1 MTKPVDAP
9 TSSQKDEISASPYYL
24 HPSDHPH
31 HVLTPM
37 LLNGDNYERWAKL
50 TRNNLQAKK
59 KLGFIDGTLT
69 KPSSN
74 SPDYPRWLQTN
85 SMLVGWI
92 YASLD
97 PHVQKSISIADDAK
111 VMWESLKT
119 RYSVGNASRV
129 HQLKSDLVAC
139 RQNGQTAADY
149 FGKLKVM
156 WDDLDD
162 YEPLLTC
169 CCDKTTCSHMLRQIK
184 RRDHERIHQFLMGLD
199 AAQFGTTRT
208 NILSRL
214 SRDES
219 ITLDS
224 IYSDIIAEE
233 RHLTVAR
240 SKEER
245 VDAIGFAVQN
255 GVNAIAS
262 VTRVNNTG
270 PCTHCG
276 RSNHNADT
284 CFKLHGVPEWYTDK
298 YGETAS
304 GRGRGRNSAPRGR
317 GRGRGYSY
325 RANNA
330 QTSPSSSVPADFPDI
345 PGVSKEAWS
354 AIKNLLKPETSVSS
368 EKLSG
373 KTNCVDFLIDSGASH
388 HMTGFLDLLTEIY
401 DIPHSAVVLPNAK
414 HTIATKEGTLILGAN
429 MKLTHVLFVPDLSCT
444 LISVA
449 RLLRELHCF
458 AMFTDKVCVIQ
469 DRISKT
475 VIGIGEE
482 RNGVYH
488 LQGTVQASANAVKRK
503 SDKALWH
510 MRLGHPSSKVLS
522 SVLLNLDDFD
532 SCTSD
537 LKTICDV
544 CVRAKQTRSSFPES
558 FNKAE
563 ECFSLIHCDVWGP
576 YKLASSCGAHYFLTI
591 VDDHSRAVWTHL
603 MLAKSEV
610 GPILQKFIAMAFR
623 QFNKQVKIVRSDNG
637 TEFMSLKAYFAENG
651 IIHQT
656 SCVYTPQQNGRVE
669 RKHRHILNIARSLL
683 FQVALPT
690 SFWGESVLTAAYLI
704 NRTPTPILDGKTPY
718 EILYSTSPAYDHM
731 RVFGSLCFAKK
742 QSARSDKFQERGR
755 KGIFVGYPHGQKG
768 WRIYDIESHEFFVSR
783 DVIFQ
788 EDVFPF
794 AEKKN
799 ITPESNS
806 FQGIQSS
813 ILAYD
818 DDFHSSPIVETTTD
832 SAPDLDTSD
841 DSTSGTLITHTTPA
855 PAPAPTPTPA
865 PLRRSQR
872 NRQESVRLKDYETY
886 SAQCDLITPP
896 TPVSSSDTGGKCAYP
911 MANFVSCERFSEKHQ
926 HFLASISMF
935 DPPNTY
941 NQAVKEKEWR
951 NAVTFE
957 VDALE
962 DQGTWDIVPLPHGV
976 KPIGSKWVFH
986 IKYNS
991 DGTVERY
998 KARLVALGNHQ
1009 KEGVD
1014 FTETFAPVVKMQTVR
1029 LLLDVAAAKN
1039 WELHQMD
1046 VYNAFLHGDLK
1057 EDIYMKPPPG
1067 FKTTDPSHVCKLK
1080 KSIYGLKQAPRCWFE
1095 KLSVSLLKYGFV
1107 QSKKDYSLFTSIR
1120 GSTVL
1125 HIIVYV
1131 DDLVIC
1137 GNDASVIAKFKTYLS
1152 QCFKMKDLGPLKYFL
1167 GIEVAR
1173 NPEGIFL
1180 SQRKYCLDVI
1190 QECGLSGSRPV
1201 DTPLEQNHKLASST
1215 SPLFSEPDKYRR
1227 LVGRLVYLTHTK
1239 PEISYAVNM
1248 LAQFMQKPLL
1258 DHWEAVVR
1266 LVRYL
1271 KGCPGQG
1278 ILLSSSSDLQLKAFS
1293 DSDHA
1298 GCPLT
1303 RRSLTGYLVKLGTS
1317 PVSWKTK
1324 KQDKVSRSSAE
1335 AEYRAMAMTCQEL
1348 MWVKE
1353 VLISLGITHDQ
1364 PMQLFCD
1371 SQSALHIASNPVFHE
1386 RTKHIESDCHFI
1398 RDELIAGNI
1407 IFSHI
1412 STTVQPADI
1421 FTKALGSQ
1429 QFRFLRDKLGV
1440 CNLHAPT

>member
-1 MTKPVDAP
+1 MTKPVDAS
-9 TSSQKDEISASPYYL
+9 TSSSEKDAISASPYYL

-37 LLNGDNYERWAKL
+37 LLNGENYERWAKL
-50 TRNNLQAKK
+50 TRNNLQAKR

-69 KPSSN
+69 KPPSD

-85 SMLVGWI
+85 SMLVGWL

-97 PHVQKSISIADDAK
+97 PHVQKSISVVDNAR

-139 RQNGQTAADY
+139 RQNGMTAADY

-169 CCDKTTCSHMLRQIK
+169 CCDQSACPHMLRQIQ
-184 RRDHERIHQFLMGLD
+184 RRDNERIHQFLMGLD

-208 NILSRL
+208 NILGL
-214 SRDES
+214 DAS
-219 ITLDS
+219 INLDS

-240 SKEER
+240 NKEER
-245 VDAIGFAVQN
+245 VDAIGFAVQT

-262 VTRVNNTG
+262 VTRINNLG

-284 CFKLHGVPEWYTDK
+284 CFKLHGVPEWYTEK

-330 QTSPSSSVPADFPDI
+330 QTSPPSAASTEFPDI

-354 AIKNLLKPETSVSS
+354 AIKHLLKTETSASS

-388 HMTGFLDLLTEIY
+388 HMTGFIDLLTEIY
-401 DIPHSAVVLPNAK
+401 DIPHSVVVLPNDK
-414 HTIATKEGTLILGAN
+414 HTIATKQGTLILGTN

-475 VIGIGEE
+475 VIGVGEE

-488 LQGTVQASANAVKRK
+488 LQGTVSASANVVKRK

-510 MRLGHPSSKVLS
+510 MRLGHPSPKVLS
-522 SVLLNLDDFD
+522 SVLATLDDFD
-532 SCTSD
+532 SCSSD

-544 CVRAKQTRSSFPES
+544 CVRAKQTRSSFSES

-576 YKLASSCGAHYFLTI
+576 YKLPSSCGAHYFLTI

-610 GPILQKFIAMAFR
+610 ASILQKFIVMALR

-683 FQVALPT
+683 FQAALPT

-704 NRTPTPILDGKTPY
+704 NRTPTPVLDGKTPY
-718 EILYSTSPAYDHM
+718 EILYSTSPTYDQL

-768 WRIYDIESHEFFVSR
+768 WRIYDLESNDFFVSR

-788 EDVFPF
+788 EDTFPF
-794 AEKKN
+794 TEKKN
-799 ITPESNS
+799 VTTETSSPP
-806 FQGIQSS
+806 GIQFPV
-813 ILAYD
+813 LAYD
-818 DDFHSSPIVETTTD
+818 DDFQLPSVLDSTQRIDASTPDSTTV
-832 SAPDLDTSD
+832 LDTSNESPP
-841 DSTSGTLITHTTPA
+841 STPIAHTTPT
-855 PAPAPTPTPA
+855 APTIAPPV
-865 PLRRSQR
+865 PLRRGLR

-886 SAQCDLITPP
+886 SAQCDLSSTSPP
-896 TPVSSSDTGGKCAYP
+896 LLSSSAATGPCVYP
-911 MANFVSCERFSEKHQ
+911 MANFVSCERFSKSHQ
-926 HFLASISMF
+926 HFLAAITMF

-941 NQAVKEKEWR
+941 NQAVKEEEWR
-951 NAVTFE
+951 NAVSFE

-962 DQGTWDIVPLPHGV
+962 DQG
-976 KPIGSKWVFH
+976 
-986 IKYNS
+986 
-991 DGTVERY
+991 
-998 KARLVALGNHQ
+998 
-1009 KEGVD
+1009 VD
-1014 FTETFAPVVKMQTVR
+1014 FIETFAPVVKMQTVR
-1029 LLLDVAAAKN
+1029 LILDVAAAKN

-1067 FKTTDPSHVCKLK
+1067 YKTKDPSHVCKLK
-1080 KSIYGLKQAPRCWFE
+1080 KSIYGLKQSPRCWFE
-1095 KLSVSLLKYGFV
+1095 KLSVSLLKYGFI

-1120 GSTVL
+1120 GSVVL
-1125 HIIVYV
+1125 HVIVYV

-1137 GNDASVIAKFKTYLS
+1137 GNDASVIAKFKAYLS

-1190 QECGLSGSRPV
+1190 EECGLSGSRPA

-1215 SPLFSEPDKYRR
+1215 SPVFPEPERYRR

-1248 LAQFMQKPLL
+1248 LAQFMQKPQL
-1258 DHWEAVVR
+1258 DHWEAALR

-1271 KGCPGQG
+1271 KGCPGQS
-1278 ILLSSSSDLQLKAFS
+1278 ILLSSKSDLQLTGFS

-1298 GCPLT
+1298 GC
-1303 RRSLTGYLVKLGTS
+1303 
-1317 PVSWKTK
+1317 
-1324 KQDKVSRSSAE
+1324 
-1335 AEYRAMAMTCQEL
+1335 
-1348 MWVKE
+1348 
-1353 VLISLGITHDQ
+1353 
-1364 PMQLFCD
+1364 
-1371 SQSALHIASNPVFHE
+1371 QSALHIASNPVFQE
-1386 RTKHIESDCHFI
+1386 RTKHIEADCHFI
-1398 RDELIAGNI
+1398 RDELTAGNLA
-1407 IFSHI
+1407 FSHI

-1421 FTKALGSQ
+1421 FTKALGCQ